1 VRGDRTFSYHFAITA
16 TSKPDAG
23 AAKTARLPTAV
34 FDRSSLPGKG
44 ARSPR
49 RVREAILPSPK
60 EERVPRPERQVLVC
74 VNTRPPGNPKG
85 SCGEKGSPS
94 LFEAL
99 RDLVR
104 ERGLADRVM
113 VNRAYCLKHCSR
125 GPTLAVQPDNV
136 WYAAVERRDLDEI
149 VSSHLERGR
158 PVERLF
164 MPDIPWE

>member
-1 VRGDRTFSYHFAITA
+1 
-16 TSKPDAG
+16 
-23 AAKTARLPTAV
+23 
-34 FDRSSLPGKG
+34 
-44 ARSPR
+44 
-49 RVREAILPSPK
+49 
-60 EERVPRPERQVLVC
+60 VPRPERQVLVC
-74 VNTRPPGNPKG
+74 VNIRPPGNPKG
-85 SCGEKGSPS
+85 SCGEKGSQS

-125 GPTLAVQPDNV
+125 GPTVAVQPDNV
-136 WYAAVERRDLDEI
+136 WYGGVQRRDLDDI
-149 VSSHLERGR
+149 VSSHLEEGR